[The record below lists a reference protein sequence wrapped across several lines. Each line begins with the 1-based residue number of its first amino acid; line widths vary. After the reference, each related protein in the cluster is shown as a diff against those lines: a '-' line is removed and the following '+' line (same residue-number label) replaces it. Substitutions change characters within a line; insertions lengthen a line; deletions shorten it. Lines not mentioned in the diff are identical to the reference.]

1 MPHIYLK
8 NKLNIVLPYEIDYK
22 AEDDCLEYYEPE
34 TEKEKKIDDE
44 MHELSDDPDL
54 VNEENEKKKI
64 PEIKKNSQNKKE
76 DIDDSEDYEDSEGY
90 EDDQDIDEEVEEEG
104 EDDEDVSIKDG
115 KKNFIIFIF

>member
-54 VNEENEKKKI
+54 VNEENEKKI
-64 PEIKKNSQNKKE
+64 PEIKKNLQNKKE
-76 DIDDSEDYEDSEGY
+76 ENEDSEDYEDSEGY
-90 EDDQDIDEEVEEEG
+90 EDEQDIDEENEEEG

-115 KKNFIIFIF
+115 K